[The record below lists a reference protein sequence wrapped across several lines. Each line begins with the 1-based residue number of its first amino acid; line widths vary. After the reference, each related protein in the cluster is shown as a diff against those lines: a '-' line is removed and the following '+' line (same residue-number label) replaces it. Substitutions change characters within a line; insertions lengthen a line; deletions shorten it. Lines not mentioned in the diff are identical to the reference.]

1 MTHVSKPKTDNG
13 LNFKAPD
20 GGWGWIVVL
29 CKYSFGN
36 FKLIFLL

>member
-36 FKLIFLL
+36 